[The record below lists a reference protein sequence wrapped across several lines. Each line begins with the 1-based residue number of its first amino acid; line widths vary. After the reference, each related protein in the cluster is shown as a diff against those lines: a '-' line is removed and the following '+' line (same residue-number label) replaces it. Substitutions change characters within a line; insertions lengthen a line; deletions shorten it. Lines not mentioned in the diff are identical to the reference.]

1 MSECIFQDFKT
12 GVVVFFWGG
21 RGGERGG
28 GEGLWLYC
36 NLNIEFKIIS
46 EKKILSLKKIALQK
60 S

>member
-12 GVVVFFWGG
+12 GVVVFLGGG

-28 GEGLWLYC
+28 GKGLWLYC

-46 EKKILSLKKIALQK
+46 EKKYCL
-60 S
+60 

>member
-12 GVVVFFWGG
+12 GVVVFLGGG

-28 GEGLWLYC
+28 GKGLWLYC